1 MRLGIFRD
9 FIARVRS
16 FGDVW
21 LSTGEEIARHFEAA
35 EAKGRGG
42 AALARAS

>member
-9 FIARVRS
+9 FVAEVRS

-21 LSTGEEIARHFEAA
+21 LAAGEELASHFTMHDRE
-35 EAKGRGG
+35 RQ
-42 AALARAS
+42 